1 MMKKYY
7 GFFNNGK
14 YKVGCNGGSIYVFDQ
29 EDVELARFKGL
40 SNTYKG
46 AFHPEENIFVAKSV
60 GGLIVVYDLDRLSLI
75 RKINIHASAQDEG
88 FAFSA
93 TGNLFYNIEK
103 PVTSTQTQLTVYD
116 GLTFEKKAIYFEN
129 EEKIFLQHIET
140 YPEVMYLFGFIR
152 GDNGVGKY
160 PFAAKFANGEILD
173 IREIRSKFYET
184 PGRWMIWFD
193 TDYEYVKT
201 YKDWEL
207 HGFSEKE
214 AQSHECLLQT
224 PQPPKVTIKQIWE
237 LNG

>member
-1 MMKKYY
+1 MKKYY
-7 GFFNNGK
+7 GFFDNGK

-29 EDVELARFKGL
+29 ENTELAKFEGL

-46 AFHPEENIFVAKSV
+46 AFRPGTNLFVAKSIS
-60 GGLIVVYDLDRLSLI
+60 GLLVVYDLDKLSLI
-75 RKINIHASAQDEG
+75 RKIDIHASAQDEG

-93 TGNLFYNIEK
+93 AGDLFYNIEK
-103 PVTSTQTQLTVYD
+103 PVTSIRTQLTMYD
-116 GLTFEKKAIYFEN
+116 GLTFEKKAVYFEN
-129 EEKIFLQHIET
+129 EEKMFLQHIET
-140 YPEVMYLFGFIR
+140 YPEEMYFFGYMR
-152 GDNGVGKY
+152 GDNDVGKY
-160 PFAAKFANGEILD
+160 PFAARFVNGEVLD
-173 IREIRSKFYET
+173 IREIKSKIYET

-214 AQSHECLLQT
+214 AQSHECLMQK